1 MTIDYSGNIHSFVD
15 SQGELDNQ
23 LPYDEFPICRGSIVI
38 FALRGHCLPTS
49 NNKHARD
56 GSIAC
61 EELVDAVEYW
71 FAYSSDQIL
80 WIHPGMTYL

>member
-1 MTIDYSGNIHSFVD
+1 VD
-15 SQGELDNQ
+15 LQGELDNQ
-23 LPYDEFPICRGSIVI
+23 LPYDEFSICRGSIVI
-38 FALRGHCLPTS
+38 FALGGRRLLTS

-56 GSIAC
+56 GSIAR

-80 WIHPGMTYL
+80 

>member
-1 MTIDYSGNIHSFVD
+1 MDL
-15 SQGELDNQ
+15 QGELDNQ

-38 FALRGHCLPTS
+38 LALGGRRLLMS

-56 GSIAC
+56 GSIAH

-80 WIHPGMTYL
+80 WINPGMTYL